1 MERSAQQTTSSR
13 HSRVGES
20 VFVGAA
26 DGWAVRKKAGKSAS
40 GQLRPSPDT
49 AAAAVRRST
58 VAAVLHASA
67 SDDAYQQSKDT
78 VTGSS
83 TS

>member
-1 MERSAQQTTSSR
+1 MERSAQQTTSSHR
-13 HSRVGES
+13 SRVGGS

-26 DGWAVRKKAGKSAS
+26 DGWAVRKKAEKSAS
-40 GQLRPSPDT
+40 GQLRPSPG
-49 AAAAVRRST
+49 AAAAAPRRST
-58 VAAVLHASA
+58 VAAVLHAPA

-78 VTGSS
+78 VMGSS